1 MNPPPHERGAAL
13 LAVLLLVAVMGALA
27 ASALERLRLSTALA
41 INHAALDQARAFA
54 VGVEQL
60 MALTIDDLT
69 ALSPEITT
77 NAGGWNAATRTIPMP
92 GGGLARATVRDGGNC
107 FNINSVAEGRT
118 PLDLKPRL
126 SGVQQFAGLMRA
138 LQVPEAQ
145 AQQIA
150 EAAADW
156 VDSDPDRSRNGAE
169 DSDYARAA
177 QAYRVGNTL
186 FAEPSEL
193 RALAGM
199 TPDLYARLRP
209 FVCALP
215 TTDLSPINVN
225 TLVLEQAPLIAMLE
239 PSQITLDRAQRVIAS
254 RPTAGWSQLADFYLT
269 PELQFVRLPVDVQ
282 SQPQLRTRWF
292 KLDLQVELQGAALT
306 ETALVD
312 ARIAPARVV
321 VRRWGNDD

>member
-1 MNPPPHERGAAL
+1 
-13 LAVLLLVAVMGALA
+13 
-27 ASALERLRLSTALA
+27 
-41 INHAALDQARAFA
+41 
-54 VGVEQL
+54 

-77 NAGGWNAATRTIPMP
+77 NAGDWNGATRTIPMP

-126 SGVQQFAGLMRA
+126 IGVQQFAGLLRA
-138 LQVPEAQ
+138 LAVPEAEV
-145 AQQIA
+145 QQIS

-169 DSDYARAA
+169 DADYGRAA
-177 QAYRVGNTL
+177 QGYRVGNTL

-199 TPDLYARLRP
+199 TPDIYARLRP

-215 TTDLSPINVN
+215 NTDLSPINVN
-225 TLVLEQAPLIAMLE
+225 TLVLEQAPLLAMLE
-239 PSQITLDRAQRVIAS
+239 PSQITIDRARQVIAN
-254 RPTAGWSQLADFYLT
+254 RPAAGWRQLADFYLT
-269 PELQFVRLPVDVQ
+269 PELQFVRLPMDVQ

-292 KLDLQVELQGAALT
+292 TLDLQVELQGAALA

>member
-1 MNPPPHERGAAL
+1 
-13 LAVLLLVAVMGALA
+13 
-27 ASALERLRLSTALA
+27 
-41 INHAALDQARAFA
+41 
-54 VGVEQL
+54 
-60 MALTIDDLT
+60 
-69 ALSPEITT
+69 
-77 NAGGWNAATRTIPMP
+77 MP

-107 FNINSVAEGRT
+107 FNINSVAQGRT
-118 PLDLKPRL
+118 PLELQPRTV
-126 SGVQQFAGLMRA
+126 GIEQFAGLMRA
-138 LQVPEAQ
+138 LDVPEAE

-156 VDSDPDRSRNGAE
+156 VDTDPDRSRNGAE
-169 DSDYARAA
+169 DGEYGSAA
-177 QAYRVGNTL
+177 QGYRVGNTL

-199 TPDLYARLRP
+199 TPEIYARIRP

-239 PSQITLDRAQRVIAS
+239 PSQITLDRARQVIAT
-254 RPTAGWSQLADFYLT
+254 RPAAGWSQLADFYLM

-292 KLDLQVELQGAALT
+292 TLDLAVELQGAALT

-312 ARIAPARVV
+312 ARIAPSRVV